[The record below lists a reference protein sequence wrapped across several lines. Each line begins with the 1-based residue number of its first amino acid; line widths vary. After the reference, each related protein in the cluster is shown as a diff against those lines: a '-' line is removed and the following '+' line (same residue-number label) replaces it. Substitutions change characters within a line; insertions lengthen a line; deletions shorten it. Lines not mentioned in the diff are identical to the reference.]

1 MNTHYKSL
9 LFKQNYRLFLMGQV
23 LSTTGSTLSSLG
35 LLWYASVEMASPEL
49 AGLIGAMWGLPSALS
64 FVTGAIADWTDRRR
78 AMIKTDILS
87 AILMIVLAIV
97 IYLQRPLPIAILLI
111 IFVLSLLRELFE
123 AASFAFLPSLV
134 TKDEIASAN
143 SLLNVSEQGA
153 IALTRMIGGKF
164 LSGLGVVILLVMDA
178 VSYVVSAISLIS
190 IAHQPSETEKS
201 TASSANVA
209 LSRNEIRLNI
219 HERIIDIKTG
229 LVHMWTTPLIRE
241 VVPWALPANA
251 AYGAILVLLP
261 TWISHRL
268 NGNATMYGIMVGM
281 GTLGFMVG
289 AIMAPY
295 FTSRYRANW
304 LMGFF
309 TLLEAGALFFFTF
322 TQLSA
327 LALLFYVL
335 ANLFDGLSSPIFF
348 SLLQAQTSEEH
359 LGRIFG
365 GLMTFLALGQP
376 VGMAIGGLLAEYNLF
391 AVFMLGSILIGFAG
405 FRFLFA
411 WPLRVYLAQ

>member
-1 MNTHYKSL
+1 MHYKSL
-9 LFKQNYRLFLMGQV
+9 LLKQNYRLFLMGQV
-23 LSTTGSTLSSLG
+23 LSATGSTLSSLG
-35 LLWYASVEMASPEL
+35 LLWYASVETGSPVL
-49 AGLIGAMWGLPSALS
+49 AGLIGAVWGLPSALS

-78 AMIKTDILS
+78 AMVKADILS
-87 AILMIVLAIV
+87 AILMLVLAIV

-134 TKDEIASAN
+134 TKDEIAPAN

-164 LSGLGVVILLVMDA
+164 LSGLGVVILLIMDA
-178 VSYVVSAISLIS
+178 VSYIVSAISLTAIS
-190 IAHQPSETEKS
+190 NKLSEVEKN
-201 TASSANVA
+201 TASSANIA
-209 LSRNEIRLNI
+209 LSQKEIRLNI
-219 HERIIDIKTG
+219 HERIADIKAG

-268 NGNATMYGIMVGM
+268 NGNATMYGLMVGM
-281 GTLGFMVG
+281 GTLGFMAG
-289 AIMAPY
+289 AIIAPY
-295 FTSRYRANW
+295 FTNRYRANW

-322 TQLSA
+322 TQLST

-376 VGMAIGGLLAEYNLF
+376 IGMAIGGLLAEYSLF

-405 FRFLFA
+405 LRFLFA
-411 WPLRVYLAQ
+411 RPLRVYLAQ

>member
-1 MNTHYKSL
+1 MHYKSL
-9 LFKQNYRLFLMGQV
+9 LLKQNYRLFLMGQV
-23 LSTTGSTLSSLG
+23 LSATGSTLSSLG
-35 LLWYASVEMASPEL
+35 LLWYASVETGSPVL
-49 AGLIGAMWGLPSALS
+49 AGLIGAVWGLPSALS

-78 AMIKTDILS
+78 AMVKTDILS
-87 AILMIVLAIV
+87 AILMLVLAIV

-143 SLLNVSEQGA
+143 SLLNVSEQAA

-164 LSGLGVVILLVMDA
+164 LSGLGVVILLIMDA
-178 VSYVVSAISLIS
+178 VSYIVSAISLTAIS
-190 IAHQPSETEKS
+190 HQLSEIEKN
-201 TASSANVA
+201 TASSANIA
-209 LSRNEIRLNI
+209 LSQNEIRLNI
-219 HERIIDIKTG
+219 HERIADIKTG

-268 NGNATMYGIMVGM
+268 NGNATMYGLMVGM
-281 GTLGFMVG
+281 GTLGFMAG
-289 AIMAPY
+289 AIIAPY
-295 FTSRYRANW
+295 FTNRYRANW

-322 TQLSA
+322 TQLST

-376 VGMAIGGLLAEYNLF
+376 IGMAIGGLLAEYSLS

-405 FRFLFA
+405 LRFLFA
-411 WPLRVYLAQ
+411 RPLRVYLAQ

>member
-1 MNTHYKSL
+1 M
-9 LFKQNYRLFLMGQV
+9 
-23 LSTTGSTLSSLG
+23 SSLG